1 MNPSALTMET
11 ILRMKQKLKNRNK
24 FKLGLKQ
31 VITIGKARTR
41 ASIHSRVPACWKN
54 THRGVGGQFPAWT
67 SDIAAERHPL
77 LLI

>member
-1 MNPSALTMET
+1 MNPSALTME
-11 ILRMKQKLKNRNK
+11 IMLRMKQKLKNRNK

-31 VITIGKARTR
+31 VMTIGKARAR
-41 ASIHSRVPACWKN
+41 ASIQSRAPACGKN

-67 SDIAAERHPL
+67 SDIAAERHPR